1 MITLDHVYLLAGIT
15 FVLFALLGLYDRS
28 NRKRF
33 GNAAFWGLLA
43 TSMILGDYLGDFGN
57 GLLVLALVAIA
68 GTGQIGR
75 GPGGEVPAELQADRV
90 AKYGNSLLLIAR
102 KARN

>member
-1 MITLDHVYLLAGIT
+1 PRQAHARGGARRMITLDHVYQLAGIT
-15 FVLFALLGLYDRS
+15 FALFALLGLYDRS
-28 NRKRF
+28 NPKRF
-33 GNAAFWGLLA
+33 GNAAFWGLMA

-75 GPGGEVPAELQADRV
+75 APSGEIRAEVQA
-90 AKYGNSLLLIAR
+90 AR
-102 KARN
+102 AAT

>member
-1 MITLDHVYLLAGIT
+1 MITLEFVYILAGLT
-15 FVLFALLGLYDRS
+15 FAIFALLGLYDRTS
-28 NRKRF
+28 PKRF

-43 TSMILGDYLGDFGN
+43 VSMIVGDYLGDFGN

-75 GPGGEVPAELQADRV
+75 APGGED
-90 AKYGNSLLLIAR
+90 
-102 KARN
+102 

>member
-1 MITLDHVYLLAGIT
+1 MITLGFVYVLAGLT
-15 FVLFALLGLYDRS
+15 FALFAFLGAMDRS
-28 NRKRF
+28 NPKRF

-43 TSMILGDYLGDFGN
+43 LSMLGGDYLGDFGN

-75 GPGGEVPAELQADRV
+75 APGGDATSGAL
-90 AKYGNSLLLIAR
+90 Y
-102 KARN
+102 